1 MSNFRVFP
9 IPNSVAARIRKDKI
23 DDFGHQS
30 PVSVAT
36 ETDNG
41 PCRICL
47 TLFAPGE
54 RRILFSYAP
63 NQHDHPYNEVGPIYI
78 HERECPPYTAYQQFP
93 PELRSRRPLVLR
105 CYADDGIMVGG
116 ELVRDRAV
124 EEVIANLFENTEVK
138 FLHARTATVGCFI
151 ARIERA

>member
-1 MSNFRVFP
+1 MSSFRVFP
-9 IPNSVAARIRKDKI
+9 IPSSVAARIRKDKI
-23 DDFGHQS
+23 DDFGHRS

-36 ETDNG
+36 DTDNG

-47 TLFAPGE
+47 TVFAPGE
-54 RRILFSYAP
+54 QRILFSYAP

-78 HERECPPYTAYQQFP
+78 HEQECRTYTAHEKFP
-93 PELRSRRPLVLR
+93 PELRRRSPIVLR

-116 ELVRDRAV
+116 ELVGDRAV
-124 EEVIANLFENTEVK
+124 EAVIASLFENTEVR
-138 FLHARTATVGCFI
+138 FLHARSATVGCYI